1 MAYALLVL
9 AQVAGLILVP
19 LGLPGLWL
27 QVLALAGYAWATGFE
42 RVGWL
47 AILAAAALAAVAE
60 AVEFVL
66 GGRFAARFGGSRRA
80 VWGALIGGVIGA
92 IVGVPILIIGSV
104 IGAFIG
110 SFVGAVVME
119 LSLTQ
124 DWRSPEW
131 RGAVRVGWGA
141 LLGRIVAVGVKGLF
155 GVAIGILA
163 LLAAV

>member
-1 MAYALLVL
+1 MAYALLVV
-9 AQVAGLILVP
+9 AQVVGLVVVP

-27 QVLALAGYAWATGFE
+27 QVVALIGYAYATGFE

-47 AILAAAALAAVAE
+47 AILSVVALAGIAE

-66 GGRFAARFGGSRRA
+66 GGRFTARFGGSRRA
-80 VWGALIGGVIGA
+80 VWGAILGGLVGA
-92 IVGVPILIIGSV
+92 VVGVPILVIGSV

-119 LSLTQ
+119 LSAT
-124 DWRSPEW
+124 REW
-131 RGAVRVGWGA
+131 RGAMRVGWGA
-141 LLGRIVAVGVKGLF
+141 LVGRLVATGVKGLF

-163 LLAAV
+163 LLAAA